1 MKIRLCAVL
10 AGASLAALL
19 ASPALAKHPKHVRA
33 NRTAHAVHRS
43 EAGRR
48 YAQSYYDYRSSS
60 MVREEFIGAPHRA
73 WREAPHDGHFD
84 RYDGYRDGRGGLVVE
99 NLRGDFTGGVG
110 YGADGNAA
118 SFVDGYGQRHFFVGN
133 CRGML
138 HGPGGFG
145 PPPRAGQGF
154 RRGF

>member
-1 MKIRLCAVL
+1 MKIRLYAVL
-10 AGASLAALL
+10 AGASLAVLL
-19 ASPALAKHPKHVRA
+19 ASPALAKHPKPVRTHRA
-33 NRTAHAVHRS
+33 AHAVHHG

-60 MVREEFIGAPHRA
+60 LVREEFIDAPRRP
-73 WREAPHDGHFD
+73 WMEAPHDGRFG
-84 RYDGYRDGRGGLVVE
+84 RYDGYRDGRDGLVVE

-110 YGADGNAA
+110 YGADGDAA

-133 CRGML
+133 FRGML
-138 HGPGGFG
+138 HGPGRFG
-145 PPPRAGQGF
+145 PPPRVGQGF